1 MSAVW
6 LVVLVSMQVLNQI
19 SDNISCT
26 LTFVCVYVQCTHVES
41 ECGMCAHII
50 ILYPFQH
57 VHEEQQ
63 LFLKRNA
70 ELTNMVQNIITIVMI
85 KGYFSIE
92 VQLCLLCPRHN
103 QTLIQT

>member
-19 SDNISCT
+19 SDNINCT

-41 ECGMCAHII
+41 ECGMCAHI

-70 ELTNMVQNIITIVMI
+70 ELTNMVQKYYYDSDDKGIFFDRGTIMFTV
-85 KGYFSIE
+85 SS
-92 VQLCLLCPRHN
+92 P
-103 QTLIQT
+103 